1 MASFCKLVSL
11 DQLLAFLIL
20 SDSLGF
26 ERVLSLFGN
35 FSKDVQEPFNNYLAY
50 ITGLTSAFLKMLF
63 LYKIFSVSVKSRGLK
78 STCRFLR

>member
-35 FSKDVQEPFNNYLAY
+35 FSKDVQEPFNNSLAY